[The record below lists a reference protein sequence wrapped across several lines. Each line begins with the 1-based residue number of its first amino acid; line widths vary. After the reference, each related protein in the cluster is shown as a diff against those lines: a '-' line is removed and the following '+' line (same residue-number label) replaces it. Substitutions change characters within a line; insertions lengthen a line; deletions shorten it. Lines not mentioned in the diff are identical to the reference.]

1 MVTLIERLI
10 FKTSF
15 IKNFMP
21 SKQNKSQQKS
31 LNQKIAGIDKL
42 TLVKDV
48 ASSVVGKNTA
58 PIVEILFDKKNVN
71 EFLIAKKLDLTIN
84 QIRNVLYKLSDEG
97 LVSFIRKKDKKKGW
111 YTYFWTFNSE
121 KAFVL
126 MKKIILKD
134 IEILQVQLKSR
145 ESKRFYICKT
155 CSIELTEESAL
166 LHNFTCSECGEIY
179 EVNDNSKSIREINS
193 SIDKL
198 KRRLEEVE
206 SEIKIIDAGKIK
218 KSEKDMKK
226 SEKDKTEKRKASAK
240 KRSESRMKNIKAKV
254 KIKPKINVKISKKS
268 SGKIV
273 KKKSSGKKS
282 AKKKK
287 H

>member
-58 PIVEILFDKKNVN
+58 PIVEILFDKKNAN